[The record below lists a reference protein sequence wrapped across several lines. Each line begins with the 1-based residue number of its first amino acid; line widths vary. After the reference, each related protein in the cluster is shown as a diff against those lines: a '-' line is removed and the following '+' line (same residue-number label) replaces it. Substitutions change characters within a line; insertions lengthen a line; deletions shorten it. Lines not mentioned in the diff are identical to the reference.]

1 MFIYWLCFSYYINK
15 QYEVSCTMGEEQEQ
29 IIEEDIGIME
39 DDVIGRILNNAMP
52 KGIDAEAK
60 INEILGIEQ

>member
-1 MFIYWLCFSYYINK
+1 
-15 QYEVSCTMGEEQEQ
+15 MGEEQEQ